1 MAASQ
6 KSLWR
11 TENMIYGIIFKHGE
25 NDLELWEGFSLTE
38 EEENIISEILMRHDT
53 EGCSVRGTREEI
65 ARELE
70 V

>member
-1 MAASQ
+1 MASSQ

-11 TENMIYGIIFKHGE
+11 TDNMIDKIIFRHGE

-53 EGCSVRGTREEI
+53 EGYSVRGTREEI